1 MCSVDLQFSHTYTSL
16 CVCFCTV
23 PDDWCAPLGSEVVPK
38 KDSNECPSVRLRKL
52 YIPLWHVPVVKQEVC
67 NGKAYM
73 WLNFTSLRTIKRR
86 SIVLVA

>member
-23 PDDWCAPLGSEVVPK
+23 PDDWCAPLGSEVVAK